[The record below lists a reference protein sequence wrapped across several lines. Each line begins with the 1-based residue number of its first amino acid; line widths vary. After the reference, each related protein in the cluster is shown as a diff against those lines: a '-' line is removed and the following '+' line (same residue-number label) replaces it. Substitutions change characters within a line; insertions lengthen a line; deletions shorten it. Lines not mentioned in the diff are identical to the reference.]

1 MVYRWLASAVAGAHF
16 GYLAYLVGGG
26 YLAWRWPRTFVLH
39 LATVTWAVLIVAAGL
54 ECPLT
59 SWQNALR
66 ARGGQHRLSASFLNT
81 YVRGV
86 FYPAGHEAA
95 VQGVVALI
103 VAISWI
109 GLAARLRHHQSPPMA
124 STV

>member
-1 MVYRWLASAVAGAHF
+1 MLYRWLASAVVGAHF

-26 YLAWRWPRTFVLH
+26 YLAWRWPRTFALH
-39 LATVTWAVLIVAAGL
+39 LAAVIWAVLLVAAYV

-59 SWQNALR
+59 SLQNALR
-66 ARGGQHRLSASFLNT
+66 VRGGEHPLAGSFLNT
-81 YVRGV
+81 YARGV
-86 FYPAGHEAA
+86 FYPAGHQAA
-95 VQGVVALI
+95 TQGVVALI

-109 GLAARLRHHQSPPMA
+109 GLAARLRHHQSPPMT